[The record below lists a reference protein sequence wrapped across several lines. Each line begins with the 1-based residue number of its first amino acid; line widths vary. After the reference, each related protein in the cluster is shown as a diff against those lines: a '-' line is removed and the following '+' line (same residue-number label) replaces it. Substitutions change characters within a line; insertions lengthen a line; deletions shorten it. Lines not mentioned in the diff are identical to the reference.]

1 MRKRPMKK
9 NNYAACITAMCMV
22 LIALIGISGAHAT
35 VKKVTATKAPEQK
48 DVTTVSSELKTA
60 PAYTYNPAG
69 KPDPFKPYIVDEIS
83 ARKKLEMPK
92 ALPINPLQRAGIEQ
106 FKLVGIAGYNH
117 SRIAM
122 VTDVKGKF
130 YPIFVGTYIGLH
142 NGRVVEILQDRV
154 IVEETI
160 KADAKHAKT
169 KRVAI
174 KLRKEEGEVK
184 P

>member
-1 MRKRPMKK
+1 MKK
-9 NNYAACITAMCMV
+9 NNNAACITAIFLV
-22 LIALIGISGAHAT
+22 LISIIWVSGTHAT
-35 VKKVTATKAPEQK
+35 LKKVTATKAPEQNI
-48 DVTTVSSELKTA
+48 TTPAAEFKAA
-60 PAYTYNPAG
+60 PAYKYNPVG

-83 ARKKLEMPK
+83 AKKKREMPK

-160 KADAKHAKT
+160 KAEAKHAKT
-169 KRVAI
+169 KKVAI
-174 KLRKEEGEVK
+174 KLRKEEGEVI

>member
-1 MRKRPMKK
+1 MKK
-9 NNYAACITAMCMV
+9 NNNAACITAIFLV
-22 LIALIGISGAHAT
+22 LVSIIWVSGSHAT
-35 VKKVTATKAPEQK
+35 LKKVTATKAPEQNI
-48 DVTTVSSELKTA
+48 TTPAAEFKAA
-60 PAYTYNPAG
+60 PAYKYNPVG

-83 ARKKLEMPK
+83 AKKKREMPK

-160 KADAKHAKT
+160 KAEAKHAKT
-169 KRVAI
+169 KKVAI
-174 KLRKEEGEVK
+174 KLRKEEGEVI

>member
-1 MRKRPMKK
+1 MKK
-9 NNYAACITAMCMV
+9 NDNTACITAIFLV
-22 LIALIGISGAHAT
+22 LIVMTWIPGAHAT
-35 VKKVTATKAPEQK
+35 VKKVTATKVPEQK
-48 DVTTVSSELKTA
+48 DVTTVSAELRAA
-60 PAYTYNPAG
+60 PAYKYNPVG
-69 KPDPFKPYIVDEIS
+69 KPDPFKPYIVDEI
-83 ARKKLEMPK
+83 AAKKKLEMPK

-106 FKLVGIAGYNH
+106 FKLVGIAIDEH

-160 KADAKHAKT
+160 KAEAKHAKT

>member
-1 MRKRPMKK
+1 MRK
-9 NNYAACITAMCMV
+9 NNKTACILAII
-22 LIALIGISGAHAT
+22 IALIAITWVSGAHAT

-48 DVTTVSSELKTA
+48 DVTTVATELKEA
-60 PAYTYNPAG
+60 PAYKYNPAG
-69 KPDPFKPYIVDEIS
+69 KPDPFKPYITDEIM
-83 ARKKLEMPK
+83 AKKKLEMPK

-106 FKLVGIAGYNH
+106 FKLVGIGIYNH

-160 KADAKHAKT
+160 KAEAKHAKA

>member
-1 MRKRPMKK
+1 MRKKLMKK
-9 NNYAACITAMCMV
+9 NNNAACITAMFLV
-22 LIALIGISGAHAT
+22 LISIIWVSGTHAT
-35 VKKVTATKAPEQK
+35 LKKVTATKAPEQNI
-48 DVTTVSSELKTA
+48 TTAAAEFKAA
-60 PAYTYNPAG
+60 PAYKYNPVG

-83 ARKKLEMPK
+83 AKKKREMPK

-117 SRIAM
+117 TRIAM

-160 KADAKHAKT
+160 KAEAKHAKA

>member
-1 MRKRPMKK
+1 MRKKLMKK
-9 NNYAACITAMCMV
+9 NNNAACITAIF
-22 LIALIGISGAHAT
+22 LALTSMMWIPGAHAT

-48 DVTTVSSELKTA
+48 DITTAAAELKAA
-60 PAYTYNPAG
+60 PAYKYNPIG
-69 KPDPFKPYIVDEIS
+69 KPDPFKPYIIDEIS
-83 ARKKLEMPK
+83 AKKKLEMPK

-106 FKLVGIAGYNH
+106 FKLVGIAIDEH
-117 SRIAM
+117 SRIAI
-122 VTDVKGKF
+122 VTDTKGKF

-160 KADAKHAKT
+160 KAEAKHAKT
-169 KRVAI
+169 RRGAI
-174 KLRKEEGEVK
+174 KLRKEEGEVQ

>member
-1 MRKRPMKK
+1 MKK
-9 NNYAACITAMCMV
+9 NNNAACITAIFLV
-22 LIALIGISGAHAT
+22 LISIIWVSGTHAT
-35 VKKVTATKAPEQK
+35 LKKVTATTAPEQS
-48 DVTTVSSELKTA
+48 VTTAAPEFKAA
-60 PAYTYNPAG
+60 PAYKYNPAG

-83 ARKKLEMPK
+83 AKKKLEMPK

-106 FKLVGIAGYNH
+106 FKLVGIAIDEH

-122 VTDVKGKF
+122 VTDTKGKF

-160 KADAKHAKT
+160 KAEAKHAKT
-169 KRVAI
+169 RRGAI
-174 KLRKEEGEVK
+174 KLRKEEGEVQ

>member
-1 MRKRPMKK
+1 MKK
-9 NNYAACITAMCMV
+9 NDNAACITAISLV
-22 LIALIGISGAHAT
+22 LIVMTWIPGAHAT
-35 VKKVTATKAPEQK
+35 VKKVTATKVPEQK
-48 DVTTVSSELKTA
+48 DVTTVSAELKAA
-60 PAYTYNPAG
+60 PAYKYNPVG
-69 KPDPFKPYIVDEIS
+69 KPDPFKPYIVDEI
-83 ARKKLEMPK
+83 ATKKKLEMPK

-106 FKLVGIAGYNH
+106 FKLVGVAIDEH

-160 KADAKHAKT
+160 KAEAKHAKT

>member
-1 MRKRPMKK
+1 MKK
-9 NNYAACITAMCMV
+9 NNNAACITTIFMV
-22 LIALIGISGAHAT
+22 LIAIIWVSGAQAT
-35 VKKVTATKAPEQK
+35 VQKVTATKVPEQK
-48 DVTTVSSELKTA
+48 DVATVAAELKAA
-60 PAYTYNPAG
+60 PAYKYNPVG

-83 ARKKLEMPK
+83 AKKKLEMPK
-92 ALPINPLQRAGIEQ
+92 ALPINPLQRAGVEQ
-106 FKLVGIAGYNH
+106 FKLVGTAIDEH

-142 NGRVVEILQDRV
+142 NGRVVEILADRV

-160 KADAKHAKT
+160 KAEAKHAKT
-169 KRVAI
+169 KRVSI

>member
-1 MRKRPMKK
+1 MKK
-9 NNYAACITAMCMV
+9 NNNAACITAIFLV
-22 LIALIGISGAHAT
+22 LISIIWVSGTHAT
-35 VKKVTATKAPEQK
+35 LKKVTATKAPEQK
-48 DVTTVSSELKTA
+48 DITTTATELKAA
-60 PAYTYNPAG
+60 PAYKYNPAG
-69 KPDPFKPYIVDEIS
+69 KPDPFKAYIVDEIS
-83 ARKKLEMPK
+83 AKKKLEMPK

-106 FKLVGIAGYNH
+106 FKLVGISIDDQ
-117 SRIAM
+117 SRIAI

-160 KADAKHAKT
+160 KAEAKHAKT
-169 KRVAI
+169 KKVAI
-174 KLRKEEGEVK
+174 KLRKEEGEVI

>member
-1 MRKRPMKK
+1 MRKKLMKK
-9 NNYAACITAMCMV
+9 NNNAACITAIFLV
-22 LIALIGISGAHAT
+22 LISIIWVSGTHAT
-35 VKKVTATKAPEQK
+35 LKKVTATKAPEQK
-48 DVTTVSSELKTA
+48 DITTTAAEFKAA
-60 PAYTYNPAG
+60 PAYKYNPAG

-83 ARKKLEMPK
+83 AKKKREMPK

-160 KADAKHAKT
+160 KAEAKHAKT
-169 KRVAI
+169 RRGAI
-174 KLRKEEGEVK
+174 KLRKEEGEVQ